1 MLRHTRSSHLSLV
14 AAALA
19 SIVPAVAAHAADA
32 AAAPTAVDP
41 AVLMQRMKSALEPP
55 RDNVRDIEITIRGPL
70 QVESR
75 WYARQARQH
84 RDGRSR
90 LALVIT
96 APPELRG
103 VALLFD
109 ETRDAPAVEYHY
121 LPVTRRVRKLKPIG
135 RFQPFLGTDFTYS
148 DLGLL
153 PLRDR
158 TFRSAEP
165 TVLDGTPVHRVTE
178 IPTDNF
184 YYGKIVDWIAMDSRL
199 PVRRDFHAPSG
210 LLWKQEHFEEIV
222 EIGGVPT
229 PMRVRMVDVLEDESS
244 EIETKS
250 VRFVPVPDDV
260 FDPAKLS
267 GLIDHPIWT
276 SGGTVNS
283 ADARAPE
290 PGDEPTH

>member
-1 MLRHTRSSHLSLV
+1 MFSHARSIRLSLLTV
-14 AAALA
+14 TFACILPAAAA
-19 SIVPAVAAHAADA
+19 NAADA
-32 AAAPTAVDP
+32 DASPTVVDP

-55 RDNVRDIEITIRGPL
+55 RDNIRDIEITIRGPL

-109 ETRDAPAVEYHY
+109 ETRDAPGVEYHY
-121 LPVTRRVRKLKPIG
+121 LPVTRRVRKLKPVG
-135 RFQPFLGTDFTYS
+135 RFQPFVGTDFTYS

-178 IPTDNF
+178 IPTDNY

-199 PVRRDFHAPSG
+199 PVRRDFYAPSG

-260 FDPAKLS
+260 FDPGKLS
-267 GLIDHPIWT
+267 DLIDNPVWE
-276 SGGTVNS
+276 SGEGVSS
-283 ADARAPE
+283 ADSRAPGR
-290 PGDEPTH
+290 GDEPTH